1 MGAYMKQTTNRALKA
16 YSQINIEAAIN
27 SANPVQLIVILYDG
41 ALTAIATAQG
51 QIQQN
56 NYELKG
62 GLISR
67 AIEIIEA
74 LKTVI
79 DREKGGEIAENLID
93 LYEYINRQLMIANL
107 KNDKNIL
114 DGVSKILL
122 DLRGAWA
129 EIAAPKN
136 TQIPP
141 SIEPQ
146 NRSAMSY
153 GKA

>member
-1 MGAYMKQTTNRALKA
+1 MNHSSKALKA

-56 NYELKG
+56 NYEQKG
-62 GLISR
+62 GLISK
-67 AIEIIEA
+67 AIEIVDA
-74 LKTVI
+74 LKTAI
-79 DREKGGEIAENLID
+79 DREKGGEIASNLND

-107 KNDKNIL
+107 KNDKSIL
-114 DGVSKILL
+114 ESVSKILL

-129 EIAAPKN
+129 EIAAPQN
-136 TQIPP
+136 IQRPP
-141 SIEPQ
+141 SPEPQ

>member
-1 MGAYMKQTTNRALKA
+1 MNKITNKALKT
-16 YSQINIEAAIN
+16 YSQVNIEAAIN

-51 QIQQN
+51 QMQQQN
-56 NYELKG
+56 YEMKG

-67 AIEIIEA
+67 AIEIVDA
-74 LKTVI
+74 LRTAI
-79 DREKGGEIAENLID
+79 DREKGGEIAENLND
-93 LYEYINRQLMIANL
+93 LYEYINRQLIIANL
-107 KNDKNIL
+107 KNDRNIL

-136 TQIPP
+136 VTIPT
-141 SIEPQ
+141 SVEPQ